1 MIEQLTNFLKENG
14 YCFRQNYEIKYE
26 TYFKSGGIVKVFC
39 APLKVDDL
47 KEIITF
53 AHRNRIDYKIIGHTS
68 NVIFLDELEYS
79 FIISCKNLMLL
90 EANTEYVDVE
100 SGYSLQD
107 FVRVVSILKK
117 SEGYEGLEG
126 IPGSIGGAIYMNAG
140 AYGHNI
146 SDNLISVDCMDRS
159 GNLFTLTKEECNFN
173 YRSSVFRKENKYII
187 VRAKF
192 KLKPGN
198 LNKIAENIEKYH
210 IARHSYQEFVYP
222 NIGSLFS
229 LNSDIYDRIINQNNR
244 KHVLISK
251 IYKILY
257 KNRLTKFIKRK
268 RPEQIIF
275 NKMISR
281 FYGNFIIT
289 PSIKNLNVLINSGS
303 YSMDKII
310 DHIIDLKKRING
322 EAIVENEII
331 IEPIY
336 SKNDISDELIKKI
349 SELNSKTIHP

>member
-14 YCFRQNYEIKYE
+14 YCFRKNYEIKYE
-26 TYFKSGGIVKVFC
+26 TYFKTGGIVKIFC
-39 APLKVDDL
+39 APLRVNDL
-47 KEIITF
+47 KEIITY
-53 AHRNRIDYKIIGHTS
+53 AYKNSIDYKIIGHTS
-68 NVIFLDELEYS
+68 NVIFLDQLEYS
-79 FIISCKNLMLL
+79 FIISCKNLMHF
-90 EANTEYVDVE
+90 EVNNKYVNIE

-146 SDNLISVDCMDRS
+146 SDNLISVDCIDRS

-173 YRSSVFRKENKYII
+173 YRDSVFKKEDKYII
-187 VRAKF
+187 VGAKF
-192 KLKPGN
+192 KLKLGN
-198 LNKIAENIEKYH
+198 INKIAENIEKYH

-222 NIGSLFS
+222 NVGSLFS
-229 LNSDIYDRIINQNNR
+229 MKSDIYYSIIDQRNR

-251 IYKILY
+251 IYRILY
-257 KNRLTKFIKRK
+257 KNRITKFIKRK

-281 FYGNFIIT
+281 YYGNFIIT

-303 YSMDKII
+303 DSMDKII
-310 DHIIDLKKRING
+310 EHIIDLKKRIN
-322 EAIVENEII
+322 EDARVENEII

-336 SKNDISDELIKKI
+336 SKKDISDELIKKI
-349 SELNSKTIHP
+349 SELNSKKNQ